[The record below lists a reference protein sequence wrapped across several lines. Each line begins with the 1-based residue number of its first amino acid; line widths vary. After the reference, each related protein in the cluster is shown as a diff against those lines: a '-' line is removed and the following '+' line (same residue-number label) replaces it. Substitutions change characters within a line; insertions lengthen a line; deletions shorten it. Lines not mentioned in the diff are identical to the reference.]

1 MDWCCMLCGMTM
13 IHAAIHF
20 PWEAVNRLGESLQD
34 LSHNRTI
41 DTGSSSWVTACQ
53 YMPTYRCLAVTTFSR
68 SLTMYDITS
77 PFCTICGS
85 VPKMDY
91 TPMTMDIW
99 PDRGSMKECEMVII
113 GDAGGMIHLHRIQPN
128 QKQDSLQVCF
138 GDSPSVCLCMC
149 YLSIMRKTRPILATK
164 QFVRR
169 HRLQTT
175 HHLIFI
181 SRQITSL
188 LEILSYSSCK
198 NSYRLL
204 EQTRISPNQSQR
216 YFLLDPVQ
224 ISVTFPMPTAG
235 CCVCPLS

>member
-20 PWEAVNRLGESLQD
+20 PWEAVNRLSESLQD

-138 GDSPSVCLCMC
+138 GDSASVCLCMC
-149 YLSIMRKTRPILATK
+149 VVACASVCLCELILIDKVNRCISGKYICHIQVLLSSNA
-164 QFVRR
+164 
-169 HRLQTT
+169 
-175 HHLIFI
+175 
-181 SRQITSL
+181 S
-188 LEILSYSSCK
+188 
-198 NSYRLL
+198 
-204 EQTRISPNQSQR
+204 EQTE
-216 YFLLDPVQ
+216 PVFEY
-224 ISVTFPMPTAG
+224 VCTAVY
-235 CCVCPLS
+235 C